1 MLKRF
6 INFYPAVRNKAGDNR
21 QKVNKNIEIDEP
33 VARHS
38 RGSIVVIWTNNTTE
52 CQYFMCAVD
61 ELVQN
66 STSLDSRGLKHG
78 KIIEK

>member
-1 MLKRF
+1 M
-6 INFYPAVRNKAGDNR
+6 RNKAGDNR

-33 VARHS
+33 VAGHS
-38 RGSIVVIWTNNTTE
+38 GVSIVVILTNSTTE

-66 STSLDSRGLKHG
+66 STSLVGD
-78 KIIEK
+78 